1 LASGRCSSGSCVGLR
16 YVLGVM
22 AFRFLADVTVV
33 LHLGFVVFVLLGGL
47 LVLRRPQVVWVHLPA
62 AGWGAW
68 VEFAG
73 WVCPLTPLE
82 NWLRQQGGGAAY
94 TSSFIEHYLLPIL
107 YPASLSR
114 ELQWVLGGLVLLVNA
129 AVYVAV
135 VRRHVAS

>member
-1 LASGRCSSGSCVGLR
+1 
-16 YVLGVM
+16 M
-22 AFRFLADVTVV
+22 
-33 LHLGFVVFVLLGGL
+33 
-47 LVLRRPQVVWVHLPA
+47 HLPA

-68 VEFAG
+68 VEFAN

-114 ELQWVLGGLVLLVNA
+114 ELQWALGGVVLLVNA

-135 VRRHVAS
+135 VRRHVRS